1 MLEETARVVAIEG
14 RDTWVET
21 QRRSSCASCS
31 AQAGCGTS
39 VLAKVLG
46 QRRSRVRV
54 LSDMP
59 LRVGDQVVI
68 GIHEQAMLRGSL
80 AIYAVPIVLLL
91 LGALAGRL
99 GAERLLWGSAEA
111 GSVILGCAGL
121 LAGFMWVK
129 RFTGSIRND
138 RKYQPVVL
146 RRDCPSPDLIAIK

>member
-1 MLEETARVVAIEG
+1 MLEEIAQVVAIEG
-14 RDTWVET
+14 REVWVET

-31 AQAGCGTS
+31 AHAGCGTS

-68 GIHEQAMLRGSL
+68 GIREQALVRGSL

-99 GAERLLWGSAEA
+99 GAERLLWSSAEA
-111 GSVILGCAGL
+111 ASVVLGVAGL
-121 LAGFMWVK
+121 AGGFLWVR
-129 RFTGSIRND
+129 RFTSRVRSDRN
-138 RKYQPVVL
+138 YQPVVL
-146 RRDCPSPDLIAIK
+146 RRAGAAPDLIAIK